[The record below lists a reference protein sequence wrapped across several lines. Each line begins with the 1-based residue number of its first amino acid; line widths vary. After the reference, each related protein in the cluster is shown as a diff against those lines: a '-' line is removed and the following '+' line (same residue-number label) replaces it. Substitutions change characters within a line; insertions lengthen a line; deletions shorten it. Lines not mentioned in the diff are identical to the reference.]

1 MQVDEGEALMYGDED
16 NVDQEQ
22 INLEHQEQEQAIVAG
37 NYQVWPINHFFSFS
51 FFCPSAKSMT
61 SCQGSTFFF
70 RSYQQLPCLCIGP
83 LMGFTS

>member
-37 NYQVWPINHFFSFS
+37 NYQVWPIAY
-51 FFCPSAKSMT
+51 FFCFL
-61 SCQGSTFFF
+61 FFDL
-70 RSYQQLPCLCIGP
+70 QQNR
-83 LMGFTS
+83 

>member
-37 NYQVWPINHFFSFS
+37 NYQVWPIAHFFLFPFLTFS
-51 FFCPSAKSMT
+51 KIDDLLSGKY
-61 SCQGSTFFF
+61 FFF

>member
-1 MQVDEGEALMYGDED
+1 MQVDEGEALIYGDED

-37 NYQVWPINHFFSFS
+37 NYQVWPITHFFLFP

-61 SCQGSTFFF
+61 PCQGNTFSFV
-70 RSYQQLPCLCIGP
+70 P
-83 LMGFTS
+83 TSNYLVSVLDP